1 MANLNAT
8 DEDSGSNGE
17 IKYRIRS
24 GSRDNFDV
32 DSTTGVMRV
41 ANDPSFDYDEYG
53 KYEIQVILLIF
64 W

>member
-17 IKYRIRS
+17 IKYRIRL
-24 GSRDNFDV
+24 GGRDNFEV

-41 ANDPSFDYDEYG
+41 ANDPSFDYDEY
-53 KYEIQVILLIF
+53 KSYDIQVILLF